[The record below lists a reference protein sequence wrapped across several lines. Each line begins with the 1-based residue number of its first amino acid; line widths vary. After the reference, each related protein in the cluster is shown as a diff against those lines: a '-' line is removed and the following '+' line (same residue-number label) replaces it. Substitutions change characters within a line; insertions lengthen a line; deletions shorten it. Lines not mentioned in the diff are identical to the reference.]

1 MRTPSSLFGVTVPLL
16 LALAAGC
23 AARGKASA
31 SATSDA
37 TLAAD
42 ADTDPDGKA
51 SSEATPVKPREAGP
65 HAASQAHGG
74 AGGAAAKE
82 EPLAKPP
89 EVPRYDP
96 KIVREAL
103 DRTATPVDEQ
113 RPRLGLRLAVVD
125 RGPNAPWL
133 LAIVNR
139 GTEPVRVVPD
149 LRTLQLEV
157 TPPPPP
163 VDETKPARPQRAPKP
178 VTCALPRELVPQ
190 EENTRLTQVLAPGE
204 GLVDSFDPRLYCLPT
219 QGKSPLVP
227 EASVVVRLG
236 WPEKTKPV
244 WRKGKKELIVLEQ
257 TAPFLAHRDVPEGSL
272 PEAPDAEPKAQEK
285 PEPGEPPRSDSDAIK
300 LLLAPEVS
308 LGAGYGVE
316 PPPDNESLGLQL
328 ARGSDARTEMEAT
341 VTVSLVNR
349 SKKKERI
356 FFRREL
362 VSYEVSGPQ
371 GIVACQPGPDQ
382 RVPDRGS
389 IATLRP
395 GGRISATSRLIEL
408 CPEGTL
414 RIPGLYLVHARFD
427 SIDER
432 DPNAP
437 PMFSGRLVSHKPV
450 AIRVRRGWGE
460 LPAQREPERVQIGTP

>member
-1 MRTPSSLFGVTVPLL
+1 MRTPSSLLGVTVPLL

-31 SATSDA
+31 SAASDA

-42 ADTDPDGKA
+42 KDTDAEGKPLKA
-51 SSEATPVKPREAGP
+51 SDAGP
-65 HAASQAHGG
+65 HGASASHAQGG
-74 AGGAAAKE
+74 TGSASAKDE
-82 EPLAKPP
+82 ALVKPP

-96 KIVREAL
+96 KAVREAI

-125 RGPNAPWL
+125 QGPNAPWL

-139 GTEPVRVVPD
+139 GTEPVRVAPD

-163 VDETKPARPQRAPKP
+163 SDDSKPKRPQRAPKP

-190 EENTRLTQVLAPGE
+190 EENPRLTQVLAPGE

-244 WRKGKKELIVLEQ
+244 WRKGKRELIVLEQ
-257 TAPFLAHRDVPEGSL
+257 TEPFLAHRDVPEGSL
-272 PEAPDAEPKAQEK
+272 PEAPDEEPAEPEGP
-285 PEPGEPPRSDSDAIK
+285 PEPGEAPDSDSDAIK
-300 LLLAPEVS
+300 LLLAPAVS
-308 LGAGYGVE
+308 LGAAYGAE
-316 PPPDNESLGLQL
+316 PPPDTEPLGLQL

-341 VTVSLVNR
+341 ITVSLVNR
-349 SKKKERI
+349 SKKKERV

-362 VSYEVSGPQ
+362 VSYEISGPQ
-371 GIVACQPGPDQ
+371 GIVACEPGPDS
-382 RVPDRGS
+382 RAPDRGS
-389 IATLRP
+389 IATLQP